1 MYRIHFTTAK
11 YQPVPVCALPPF
23 DGYRHVQPIS
33 ASALY
38 CNFSPSFKKRCYK
51 TPSISPTLHTITA
64 MISSIITILVFFLA
78 SSFSTC
84 YASPP
89 PLPLIQSNQLR
100 RVLTQSSLRAHGQKF
115 MNFTSLSPE
124 KSRAFGTVGH
134 NLTLAYIKE
143 KLDSTRYYD
152 TQLQTFEYLF
162 SQGNA
167 EFSAAGKKYNTGWFT
182 YGPSGNVTEKV
193 VNVEALGCELK
204 NFPTEVKGKIA
215 LISRGTCEFGLKV
228 ALAGAS
234 GAKGVIIYNNLPGP
248 ISGTLA
254 SPSRPQGP
262 YVPVGSLSLEDG
274 SALALAAAN
283 GNVIGILGVV
293 AVTEM
298 RTTSNIIAT
307 TKLGDKDN
315 IVFAG
320 AHTDSVP
327 AGPGINDNGSGTI
340 GLLEVAL
347 KLPAWAVK
355 NAVRFG
361 WWTAEEFGLVGAE
374 YYVNSLSIEE
384 RLKIALYINVDMLR
398 LQHHWTPGSG
408 HIEKLYEEYF
418 IEVGLGSRPT
428 AFSGRSDYGP
438 FLDVGIPCGGLFT
451 GAEQLKTPEEAAL
464 WGGQAGVAYDIN
476 YHLPGTRWK
485 IRTWGHGYRTRRR
498 SHTR

>member
-1 MYRIHFTTAK
+1 
-11 YQPVPVCALPPF
+11 
-23 DGYRHVQPIS
+23 
-33 ASALY
+33 
-38 CNFSPSFKKRCYK
+38 
-51 TPSISPTLHTITA
+51 
-64 MISSIITILVFFLA
+64 MIPSIITILL
-78 SSFSTC
+78 FSLTTC
-84 YASPP
+84 YAIPP

-115 MNFTSLSPE
+115 MNFASLSPE

-143 KLDSTRYYD
+143 KLDSTGYYD
-152 TQLQTFEYLF
+152 TQLQTFEHLF
-162 SQGNA
+162 SQGKA
-167 EFSAAGKKYNTGWFT
+167 EFSVKGGKTYNTGWFT

-283 GNVIGILGVV
+283 GNVIGTLGVV

-307 TKLGDKDN
+307 TNLGDKDN

-327 AGPGINDNGSGTI
+327 AGPGMNDNGSGTI

-347 KLPAWAVK
+347 KLPKWSVK

-374 YYVNSLSIEE
+374 YYVKSLSIEE
-384 RLKIALYINVDMLR
+384 RLKIALYINVDMIASPNFAYFVYDGDGSAFNISGP
-398 LQHHWTPGSG
+398 PGSG
-408 HIEKLYEEYF
+408 HIEELYEEYF
-418 IEVGLGSRPT
+418 TEVGLGSRPT

-476 YHLPGTRWK
+476 YHQPGDTLENTNLGAWIQNTKALAHSMATYARSLEGFP
-485 IRTWGHGYRTRRR
+485 REAGRGAEVNLVNGHICRYGCI
-498 SHTR
+498 